1 MTLKTT
7 NVSFGSFLSV
17 DEVLLYQQHPTD
29 PSRTLLQQQATV
41 SVEGVP
47 LSRYMEE
54 VLTNNISF
62 NAGRGRQG
70 LEWVINK
77 INTEV
82 SQKKL
87 NWQ

>member
-1 MTLKTT
+1 MTLKTI
-7 NVSFGSFLSV
+7 NVTFGNFLSV
-17 DEVLLYQQHPTD
+17 DEVLMYEPHPTD
-29 PSRTLLQQQATV
+29 TTKTLLRQQATV

-47 LSRYMEE
+47 LSRYMED

-62 NAGRGRQG
+62 NANKGRLG

-82 SQKKL
+82 SHVI
-87 NWQ
+87 NNS